1 MLEKKIL
8 DIVASIGAIP
18 DIDEVRRVT
27 LKMLRKLIWFDHG
40 KFFLNHPIT
49 GLFQGNPVFL
59 DTPHESLEPYLRY
72 YFQIDEVHQ
81 SYIASG
87 SLIARSTDLLAY
99 EIWTKRS
106 EYYNDFLRIYSAHY
120 MLGSDLKEGQTVF
133 GTLCLHRQKSTGDFS
148 TKDTYLLQLIY
159 PHLLNR
165 LRWHHA
171 LEASRHK
178 LWMPQTQ
185 LVAGIAPAS
194 PFAPLTT
201 RERDTVKLVLSGAAN
216 QEIAA
221 KLDIS
226 VNTVKMHLQNVFTK
240 LGIKR
245 RNQLLALCL
254 AAGTAS
260 ER

>member
-1 MLEKKIL
+1 MQERKIL
-8 DIVASIGAIP
+8 DLVAAIGAIP
-18 DIDEVRRVT
+18 DIDKVRRVT
-27 LKMLRKLIWFDHG
+27 LEMLRELLWFDHG
-40 KFFLNHPIT
+40 KFFLNHPTT

-59 DTPHESLEPYLRY
+59 DTPRESLEPYLRY
-72 YFQIDEVHQ
+72 YFHIDEVHQ
-81 SYIASG
+81 SYSASG
-87 SLIARSTDLLAY
+87 RLIARSTDLLAY
-99 EIWTKRS
+99 EVWTNRS
-106 EYYNDFLRIYSAHY
+106 EYYNDFLRTYSAHY
-120 MLGSDLKEGQTVF
+120 MLGFDLKVGQTVF
-133 GTLCLHRQKSTGDFS
+133 GVLCLHRQKSTGDFS
-148 TKDTYLLQLIY
+148 TKDIYLLQLIY

-171 LEASRHK
+171 LEASSRK
-178 LWMPQTQ
+178 LWIPQTQ
-185 LVAGIAPAS
+185 QACIAPAS

-201 RERDTVKLVLSGAAN
+201 RERDIVKLVLSGAAN

-245 RNQLLALCL
+245 RTQLLALC
-254 AAGTAS
+254 TAS